1 MGSPA
6 EGGALHTTTRV
17 AVVGLGYVGLPTAA
31 VLAGAGLDVI
41 GVDLNAGLL
50 EQVNRG
56 EAPIAEPG
64 LSGTVG
70 AAVRAGRLK
79 ASERVP
85 PADAYV
91 IAVPTPLA
99 AAGKPDVTAVMA
111 AAGAIAAVLSGGEVV
126 VLESTVP
133 PGTTRAVSEAIGALR
148 PDLRLPHQPGKPDVH
163 VAHCPERVLPG
174 RVMAEIVANDRL
186 IGGLTPECAER
197 AAAIYR
203 SFCAGELILTDAGSA
218 EMAKLAENA
227 FRDVNVAFAN
237 ELANVCAR
245 LGLDVWRIRRL
256 ANRHPRV
263 DILSPGPGVGG
274 HCVAV
279 DPWFIVAAGGE
290 DAPLIRTAREVN
302 DRRPGR
308 VAGEIVA
315 ACRET
320 GAAAVACLGLAFK
333 AGVGDTR
340 GSPAAEV
347 TRLVAAA
354 LPGTPVLA
362 ADPFLAGLP
371 PGLAGL
377 ANLEFTSAAAAV
389 RAAGVVALLV
399 DHPAFAEL
407 EPAQL
412 AGRRL
417 CDTRGMW
424 R

>member
-1 MGSPA
+1 M
-6 EGGALHTTTRV
+6 HTTTRV

-31 VLAGAGLDVI
+31 TLAAGGLDVI
-41 GVDLNAGLL
+41 GVDLNPGLL

-56 EAPIAEPG
+56 EAPFAEPD
-64 LSGTVG
+64 LSGAVG
-70 AAVRAGRLK
+70 AAVAAGRLK

-91 IAVPTPLA
+91 IAVPTPLT
-99 AAGKPDVTAVMA
+99 AAGEPDVSAVMA
-111 AAGAIAAVLSGGEVV
+111 AAAAIADVLAGGEVV
-126 VLESTVP
+126 VIESTVP
-133 PGTTRAVSEAIGALR
+133 PGTTRAVSETIGARR
-148 PDLRLPHQPGKPDVH
+148 PDLRLPHQPGEPDVS

-186 IGGLTPECAER
+186 VGGLTPACAER

-245 LGLDVWRIRRL
+245 LGLDVWEIRRL

-263 DILSPGPGVGG
+263 DILKPGPGVGG

-279 DPWFIVAAGGE
+279 DPWFIVAAAGE

-302 DRRPGR
+302 DGRPAR
-308 VAGEIVA
+308 VAAEIVA

-340 GSPAAEV
+340 ESPAAEV
-347 TRLVAAA
+347 TMLVATA
-354 LPGTPVLA
+354 LPETPVLA
-362 ADPFLAGLP
+362 ADPFLAGPP
-371 PGLAGL
+371 PGLMDL
-377 ANLEFTSAAAAV
+377 ANLEFTTAAAAV
-389 RAAGVVALLV
+389 RAADVVALLV

-407 EPAQL
+407 TTAQL
-412 AGRRL
+412 AGKRL